1 MNIVCV
7 ESLGIPQTRFEE
19 LKKHYAS
26 MGHSFTYFMDR
37 KEDEATLVERMREA
51 DIAVIS
57 NIKLPESVLKQCSKL
72 KYLSVAF
79 TGLDHIDL
87 KYCSNHNIKVQNAA
101 GYSTTAVSELAVGM
115 MLDLLRGVTTMDGI
129 IRQGKGRGTFLGREL
144 RGKTVGVVGT
154 GAIGTA
160 TIRLLLAFGAKV
172 IAWSRS
178 ERSEVKALGV
188 EYMPLSA
195 LLKQSDIVT
204 LHVPLCDETRGLI
217 GKAELEL
224 MKPTALLVNT
234 ARGPVCN
241 IPAVAEAPRPDREPH
256 RRRRLRRLRAGAS
269 PALFPPPPLRP
280 QLPPRPPH
288 RLRHRRELRRPCRH
302 RLRPRRRL
310 PAVKG
315 EQDDTLYLVQS
326 PSTSSLPL
334 LYLLSTLSLPFMYRK
349 GRENVLNIY
358 I

>member
-1 MNIVCV
+1 MNITCV
-7 ESLGIPQTRFEE
+7 EPLGIPQTRFEE
-19 LKKHYAS
+19 LKKHYS
-26 MGHSFTYFMDR
+26 SQGHSFTYYLDR
-37 KEDEATLVERMREA
+37 KEDENALAERMRDA
-51 DIAVIS
+51 DIVVIS
-57 NIKLPESVLKQCSKL
+57 NIKLSESVLKQCSKL
-72 KYLSVAF
+72 KYISVAF

-87 KYCSNHNIKVQNAA
+87 KYCLNNNIKVQNAA

-115 MLDLLRGVTTMDGI
+115 MLDTLRGVTTMNGI
-129 IRQGKGRGTFLGREL
+129 IRQGMARGTFLGREL

-178 ERSEVKALGV
+178 ERPEVKALSV

-234 ARGPVCN
+234 ARGPVCD
-241 IPAVAEAPRPDREPH
+241 IAAVGKALVDGRI
-256 RRRRLRRLRAGAS
+256 AGA
-269 PALFPPPPLRP
+269 AFDVFEQEPPLP
-280 QLPPRPPH
+280 VDHL
-288 RLRHRRELRRPCRH
+288 
-302 RLRPRRRL
+302 
-310 PAVKG
+310 
-315 EQDDTLYLVQS
+315 
-326 PSTSSLPL
+326 
-334 LYLLSTLSLPFMYRK
+334 LLST
-349 GRENVLNIY
+349 GRCLTTPHIAFATEESFAARADIVFGHVDDYLK
-358 I
+358 